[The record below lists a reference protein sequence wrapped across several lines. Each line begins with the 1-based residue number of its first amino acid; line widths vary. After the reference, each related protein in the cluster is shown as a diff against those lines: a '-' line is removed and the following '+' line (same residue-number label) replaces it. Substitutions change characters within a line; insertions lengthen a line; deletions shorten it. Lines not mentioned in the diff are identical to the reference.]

1 MGLKSHYKFSVTSR
15 LTVYIDTI
23 RPHKLINFHVPCC
36 QNLGDTVRNFSFPR
50 RIYNQEKSNYT
61 LKVKQWVRHD

>member
-1 MGLKSHYKFSVTSR
+1 MELKSPIYKLSVTSQ

-36 QNLGDTVRNFSFPR
+36 QNLGDTVRNFAFPR
-50 RIYNQEKSNYT
+50 RRQIKLYT
-61 LKVKQWVRHD
+61 ES